1 MTIKRLG
8 VFSKTNVSIDGFD
21 VSGYITDIKIFGD
34 LFSPSWVCE
43 LFITDTV
50 NLTSSIPIKAMS
62 TVELS
67 IQSESTGEQ
76 FKQESLDIEFIVATI
91 TEKKVIRRN
100 FVSYKITAISQYMF
114 DDLSKKDYTIYNN
127 MNPTEIIKSRLEKL
141 GVSIE
146 SSQSNNVSWS
156 SNGKTLLLGSYD
168 CTKMCVNSNKADFLL
183 YQSGFNK
190 MSLASVKKMYEALS
204 SLIIYNSDKND
215 RTIYDETNA
224 LAISIFDIDS
234 VSNMMAGV
242 NTSSV
247 TVLDPFSKNITIK
260 DYVLGDDDKS
270 DSIYEKSSYLI
281 PSTTSNSTS
290 IVGVSDFET
299 GPGLS
304 NKHNW
309 ISSRKSN
316 MARLFNKRVSILHF
330 AHLDIINYLG
340 KTVTLN
346 LIDNAVQ
353 SGRPVL
359 DQQYGGKALIS
370 AFRLDIT
377 PGKISYMSVEYTKIR
392 PWDNS

>member
-8 VFSKTNVSIDGFD
+8 VFSKTNVTIDGFD
-21 VSGYITDIKIFGD
+21 VSGYVTSIKIFGD

-43 LFITDTV
+43 LYITDTV

-67 IQSESTGEQ
+67 IQSDSTGEQ
-76 FKQESLDIEFIVATI
+76 FDQENLDIEFIVAAI
-91 TEKKVIRRN
+91 TDKKVIRRN

-114 DDLSKKDYTIYNN
+114 DDLSKKDYSIYNN
-127 MNPTEIIKSRLEKL
+127 TNPTEIIESRLKKL
-141 GVSIE
+141 GISI
-146 SSQSNNVSWS
+146 STSQANSVSWA

-168 CTKMCVNSNKADFLL
+168 CTKMCVSSNKADFLL
-183 YQSGFNK
+183 FQSGFNK
-190 MSLASVKKMYEALS
+190 MTLSSVKKMYEANP
-204 SLIIYNSDKND
+204 SLIIYNSVKND
-215 RTIYDETNA
+215 RTVYDETNA

-242 NTSSV
+242 NTNAV
-247 TVLDPFSKNITIK
+247 TIIDPFSKNVTVK
-260 DYVLGDDDKS
+260 DYEIGADDKI
-270 DSIYEKSSYLI
+270 DSIYERSSYMI
-281 PSTTSNSTS
+281 PSSVNNSTTV
-290 IVGVSDFET
+290 IGVSDFET

-316 MARLFNKRVSILHF
+316 IARLFNKRISILHF
-330 AHLDIINYLG
+330 AHLGIIKYLG
-340 KTVTLN
+340 KPVTLN
-346 LIDNAVQ
+346 LTDNAVQ

-359 DQQYGGKALIS
+359 DQHYGGKALVS

-392 PWDNS
+392 PWDAK